1 MLAPLHQTLDVLATQ
16 GGVLSGTLSSLE
28 PTIEQLQT
36 ILEEL
41 NSCMAATRDAL
52 TATADSLRQV
62 TDRVSKVADEISA
75 LRSADSYALYT
86 EFLTDRGLNA
96 EVAAEFISSPVK
108 LTTKSLFPVKNYG
121 SAMTPFYTNLAIWV
135 SGIVLIA
142 IFKLEADRDEKLRVF
157 TPTQGYFGRWLL
169 FITVGLV
176 QALIICLG
184 DIFLLKTQC

>member
-1 MLAPLHQTLDVLATQ
+1 
-16 GGVLSGTLSSLE
+16 
-28 PTIEQLQT
+28 
-36 ILEEL
+36 
-41 NSCMAATRDAL
+41 MAATRDAL
-52 TATADSLRQV
+52 TATADSLQQV

-142 IFKLEADRDEKLRVF
+142 IFKLEVF
-157 TPTQGYFGRWLL
+157 MQGWHP
-169 FITVGLV
+169 I
-176 QALIICLG
+176 
-184 DIFLLKTQC
+184 